1 MHKIFSIICHYSLEN
16 ENFPLCIAMEISLS
30 DAFECEKDRQF
41 NCYKW
46 PPEVAGM
53 FKWKTEKLEKN
64 LLNLENVRQYDE
76 LFPRYDI
83 LMTSILFSCM
93 FLNPNI
99 FFQLEF

>member
-53 FKWKTEKLEKN
+53 FKWKTEKLEKKPPK
-64 LLNLENVRQYDE
+64 LRKCKAVVWWA
-76 LFPRYDI
+76 
-83 LMTSILFSCM
+83 FSEIW
-93 FLNPNI
+93 FSHD
-99 FFQLEF
+99 